1 MRIAHVVDY
10 FHTDVGYQ
18 EYYLA
23 LTQARAGHNVM
34 VITSKHR
41 HHALGEEGPD
51 AKVGQKLLDDAGVVV
66 RRLDAVQLGHDR
78 ALLRKLKDTLR
89 SSRPDAVHCHH
100 SFAPTTVRCAALA
113 PRLGFGL
120 LVDNHIQEA
129 IAPGASTTA
138 GRAYYA
144 EFRKSFGRYIRR
156 RVDDWVTNGPY
167 EKDFLLARMGLADGD
182 VALVPL
188 GFDPSIFAFDP
199 QRRAD
204 ERQRRTWGDDVI
216 VAVTGKLHAGKQ
228 VELIASACERA
239 HDAHPV
245 RLVLAG
251 TIDEDYLSQVRG
263 AAPGLVERGRFHA
276 WPLLTRHDLAE
287 LYLAADVVAFA
298 RLPSISIYE
307 AAGTGAIVAVG
318 RDEFADWLAGLA
330 PGIQAV
336 DPNAL
341 DVIALATEA
350 PGDREARARA
360 ATAAFSWE
368 TVSAE
373 FVRRYEGLRC
383 AS

>member
-23 LTQARAGHNVM
+23 LTQARAGHEVI
-34 VITSKHR
+34 VITSNHR
-41 HHALGEEGPD
+41 HHALGGEGPD
-51 AKVGQKLLDDAGVVV
+51 AKVGQKLLDDAGVDV

-78 ALLRKLKDTLR
+78 AVLRKLKETLR
-89 SSRPDAVHCHH
+89 SFRPDVVHCHH

-129 IAPGASTTA
+129 IAPGASSTA

-144 EFRKSFGRYIRR
+144 GFRTSFGPYIRR

-167 EKDFLLARMGLADGD
+167 EKDFLRSRLGLADGD

-188 GFDPSIFAFDP
+188 GFDPSIFAFDL

-204 ERQRRTWGDDVI
+204 ERQRRSWSDDVV

-239 HDAHPV
+239 HHAHPV

-251 TIDEDYLSQVRG
+251 TIDEHYLAHVRA
-263 AAPGLVERGRFHA
+263 AAPHFVERERLDV

-318 RDEFADWLAGLA
+318 RDEFAEWLAGLA
-330 PGIQAV
+330 PGIRAV
-336 DPNAL
+336 DPGGL
-341 DVIALATEA
+341 DVTALAAEA
-350 PGDREARARA
+350 TDGREARARA

>member
-23 LTQARAGHNVM
+23 LTQARAGHEVM

-41 HHALGEEGPD
+41 HHALGEEGSD
-51 AKVGQKLLDDAGVVV
+51 AKVGQKLLDDAGVDVH
-66 RRLDAVQLGHDR
+66 RLDAVQLGHDR

-89 SSRPDAVHCHH
+89 SFRPDAVHCHH

-113 PRLGFGL
+113 RRLGFGL

-129 IAPGASTTA
+129 IAPGASTPA
-138 GRAYYA
+138 GRAYYT
-144 EFRKSFGRYIRR
+144 EFRTSFGRYIRR

-204 ERQRRTWGDDVI
+204 ERQRRAWRDDVV

-228 VELIASACERA
+228 VELIASACER
-239 HDAHPV
+239 DRDEHPV

-251 TIDEDYLSQVRG
+251 TIDEDYLSQVRA
-263 AAPGLVERGRFHA
+263 AAPHLVEGGRFDV

-307 AAGTGAIVAVG
+307 AAGTGAVVAVG
-318 RDEFADWLAGLA
+318 RDEFSDWLAGLA
-330 PGIQAV
+330 PGIRAV
-336 DPNAL
+336 DPTAL
-341 DVIALATEA
+341 DITALATEA
-350 PGDREARARA
+350 TDDRAARARA